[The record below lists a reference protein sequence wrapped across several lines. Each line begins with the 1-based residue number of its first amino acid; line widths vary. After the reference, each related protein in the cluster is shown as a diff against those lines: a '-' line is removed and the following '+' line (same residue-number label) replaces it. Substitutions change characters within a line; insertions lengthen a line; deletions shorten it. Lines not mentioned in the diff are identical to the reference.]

1 LGIYVELATRQTSRM
16 DEFLIHLPDFHV
28 IVCKKCQYAV
38 LPSQIDAHFMPK
50 KPTRSKKPV
59 KKRHG
64 IGKALC
70 ERIKK
75 NVAQINGLI
84 PNPEV
89 LKQCEFPF
97 PPSTATPISALGQP
111 EPNGMR
117 CAAQVGGG
125 ECGYI
130 CCSLQQ
136 IQEHS
141 WAEHQWKSEDKGGRP
156 GKQNPGSAKRVPWQ
170 TGIHCQRFFK
180 QGYKSQYFEVQ
191 PIPTGASSTPRI
203 ASRKSQFEA
212 AKKEIERAFAK
223 AEEEEQR
230 QIKESDEAKEPNPW
244 LRRVGCVGHL
254 AHVDRKQVQTF
265 VAPVNPEKEPGLAIL
280 DTVFEWLI

>member
-1 LGIYVELATRQTSRM
+1 LGIYVELATRQTSRIN
-16 DEFLIHLPDFHV
+16 EFMIYLPDFHV

-59 KKRHG
+59 KKRHR

-75 NVAQINGLI
+75 DVAQINGLI

-117 CAAQVGGG
+117 CAAHVRGR
-125 ECGYI
+125 ECEYI
-130 CCSLQQ
+130 CCSL
-136 IQEHS
+136 
-141 WAEHQWKSEDKGGRP
+141 
-156 GKQNPGSAKRVPWQ
+156 
-170 TGIHCQRFFK
+170 
-180 QGYKSQYFEVQ
+180 
-191 PIPTGASSTPRI
+191 
-203 ASRKSQFEA
+203 
-212 AKKEIERAFAK
+212 
-223 AEEEEQR
+223 
-230 QIKESDEAKEPNPW
+230 
-244 LRRVGCVGHL
+244 
-254 AHVDRKQVQTF
+254 
-265 VAPVNPEKEPGLAIL
+265 
-280 DTVFEWLI
+280 